1 MDPERSLSIDHVTRA
16 MDDTRQSIAETID
29 ELRDRVHESADWR
42 HQAGAHPVV
51 ALLVATASGMVL
63 ARILVP
69 AMRLVGL
76 PLLLGMLRSGRSAGP
91 SGLAA
96 ILAGLSTAAGV
107 ASRLSSLS
115 AQVSRFRKRA
125 VSPEPVVFRK
135 PVSRF
140 SQK

>member
-1 MDPERSLSIDHVTRA
+1 MDPERSVSISHVTRA
-16 MDDTRQSIAETID
+16 MDDTRQSIVETID

-42 HQAGAHPVV
+42 HQAGAHPVA

-69 AMRLVGL
+69 AIRLVGL
-76 PLLLGMLRSGRSAGP
+76 PLLLGMLRSGRPAGP

-115 AQVSRFRKRA
+115 GLVSRFRKQA
-125 VSPEPVVFRK
+125 VSRTPVVFRK
-135 PVSRF
+135 PVSR
-140 SQK
+140 SSPK